1 LYKAVLTPPICKGP
15 VGLGAKRTRT
25 LDSIFEFFLI
35 SKDSFKKRELKL
47 QMDKKTLEISTSSFL
62 YKQQSFLT
70 ANFFVSLLKSFIFI
84 SHL

>member
-1 LYKAVLTPPICKGP
+1 
-15 VGLGAKRTRT
+15 
-25 LDSIFEFFLI
+25 
-35 SKDSFKKRELKL
+35 
-47 QMDKKTLEISTSSFL
+47 MDKKTLEISTSSFL